1 MRQIPACYA
10 NVAPHGEEV
19 LLLFNVLLCVLQDL
33 QEKGILLV
41 AERNGVTRILH

>member
-19 LLLFNVLLCVLQDL
+19 LLLFNVRLCVLQDL
-33 QEKGILLV
+33 HEKGV
-41 AERNGVTRILH
+41 